1 MQRNEE
7 VLRFIYDNQGNL
19 LSQESNQGIRKYGY
33 DLFGRQEGIEL
44 EDGNRQVNCYDGE
57 GLRYQKEEIT
67 GEGFQNRAKVIRYQ
81 FDQKRNLIGT
91 EEERGDDKE
100 ATSSRI
106 IRGVDV
112 VALWQDSEDT
122 KESRLYYYGN
132 DEQGSIKYLLDE
144 RGEIENQYRY
154 DAFGVILKER
164 DEVYNPIKYT
174 GQEYDKLSEQYYLR
188 ARFYN
193 PVTGRFLQEDRYRG
207 DGLNLYAYCRNNP
220 VVYCDTS
227 GYSSDLSKQYQKKSD
242 GNESVEG
249 AGSKVNPNEIR
260 FSQSSVNGAEE
271 ITNSMRANGWKGDP
285 IDVVRMPDG
294 QLTAIDNTRVAA
306 ARQAGIDVQANIHGY
321 NDPLPSNFID
331 RFTTKSGVPS
341 TWGEAL
347 NLRIG
352 NQNATFRNTYPSGSF
367 DMPKV
372 NK

>member
-1 MQRNEE
+1 M
-7 VLRFIYDNQGNL
+7 
-19 LSQESNQGIRKYGY
+19 
-33 DLFGRQEGIEL
+33 
-44 EDGNRQVNCYDGE
+44 
-57 GLRYQKEEIT
+57 
-67 GEGFQNRAKVIRYQ
+67 
-81 FDQKRNLIGT
+81 
-91 EEERGDDKE
+91 
-100 ATSSRI
+100 
-106 IRGVDV
+106 
-112 VALWQDSEDT
+112 WQDSEDI
-122 KESRLYYYGN
+122 KEFRLYYYGN

-144 RGEIENQYRY
+144 RGEIENQYHY
-154 DAFGVILKER
+154 DAFGAILKER
-164 DEVYNPIKYT
+164 EEVYNPIKYT

-193 PVTGRFLQEDRYRG
+193 PATGRFLQEDRYRG
-207 DGLNLYAYCRNNP
+207 DGLNLYEYCRNNP

>member
-1 MQRNEE
+1 MNSDKSLNNR
-7 VLRFIYDNQGNL
+7 IYQL
-19 LSQESNQGIRKYGY
+19 L
-33 DLFGRQEGIEL
+33 LFHYSTQHS
-44 EDGNRQVNCYDGE
+44 
-57 GLRYQKEEIT
+57 T
-67 GEGFQNRAKVIRYQ
+67 
-81 FDQKRNLIGT
+81 
-91 EEERGDDKE
+91 GDDKE

-164 DEVYNPIKYT
+164 EEVNNPIKYT

-227 GYSSDLSKQYQKKSD
+227 GYSSDLSSQYQKKSD

-249 AGSKVNPNEIR
+249 TGDYQISSRNAGKGNPNAINHFDVDLNNRQQNLLDELSGYDSRTVVNKSDVNLKDLSALTAKTGDEFAMFTRGSRRLIIR
-260 FSQSSVNGAEE
+260 GDATHFNIDTTTAIDLYNSGYKWSGHTHPGTGFNVKMPSEGDLFILEQFNQSQSS
-271 ITNSMRANGWKGDP
+271 IYDSS
-285 IDVVRMPDG
+285 G
-294 QLTAIDNTRVAA
+294 QY
-306 ARQAGIDVQANIHGY
+306 NIFG
-321 NDPLPSNFID
+321 
-331 RFTTKSGVPS
+331 G
-341 TWGEAL
+341 
-347 NLRIG
+347 
-352 NQNATFRNTYPSGSF
+352 Q
-367 DMPKV
+367 
-372 NK
+372 